1 MRNLLSRKPA
11 ALRFVNHS
19 RRWLFTIQTTIA
31 RDTFGPKDA
40 RLSFKTKDRAV
51 NIWFAGEHA
60 GVVYQVARGKI
71 VRAVDDHVIVD
82 EQPQRVL
89 AGQTGLVSFD
99 LDVRID
105 VLETILRRSD
115 LGAPDVLGAV
125 NDLSL

>member
-1 MRNLLSRKPA
+1 
-11 ALRFVNHS
+11 
-19 RRWLFTIQTTIA
+19 
-31 RDTFGPKDA
+31 
-40 RLSFKTKDRAV
+40 RAV

-125 NDLSL
+125 NELSMQVRCVDHIEINQTEPANTGRREIHSQRRA